1 MQCRQPATQH
11 CAHGWSELD
20 VYPLNTPRIWKHAT
34 DLEVGARGV
43 ILWAP
48 LGYNTQ
54 RERACLRALRML
66 WTITPPSK
74 LVSCHGDSFHIWKI
88 GCTGFTKPTT
98 DWQLQAAGLNLKAE
112 RPKLVCG
119 PANSDWLRVS
129 FIIKRRLSI
138 CRWYSCARLGQGQKH
153 SGANGRTAAK
163 K

>member
-1 MQCRQPATQH
+1 MSSTCHSALRTWMVRTRRISPKH
-11 CAHGWSELD
+11 
-20 VYPLNTPRIWKHAT
+20 PRIWKHAT

-88 GCTGFTKPTT
+88 GCTGFTKPIT

-119 PANSDWLRVS
+119 PASSDWLRVS
-129 FIIKRRLSI
+129 FIIKLRLSI
-138 CRWYSCARLGQGQKH
+138 CRWYSCARVGQGQKH